1 MNRLLSALTA
11 ALLFLIPGEIFGQ
24 APTLGTAGGFVLFSS
39 VGAVTNTGIS
49 HLTGNVGTNSG
60 SSTGFGN
67 VDGVMNDNNLASSA
81 ASASLL
87 IAYNQLDAAI
97 PTDFPSSLLGNND
110 TLSPGIYSIPSAA
123 TLNGN
128 LVLDALGDP
137 NAVFIFQIDGAFAS
151 SAGAK
156 VKMINGGV
164 ACNVFWKVEGQVDL
178 GPGTTMVGTIVA
190 HNAAIVLNAL
200 DTLEGR
206 ALAIAGAITLNSL
219 QAAMPLGCGTPIL
232 TGPMAPALL
241 STANYGIFSGIG
253 PVTNTGIT
261 HVVGDVG
268 TNSGLT
274 TGFNPL
280 FVTGMIHP
288 VPDGSTA
295 ACAADLTVVYTSLN
309 TTPTDIE
316 LLYPAQFG
324 NNLVLTPHTYLMNA
338 AATFTGDLYL
348 NAQGNSNAVFVIKIN
363 GALSTSTFSNVI
375 LINGAKASNVYW
387 KVDGAVDVQGNSV
400 FKGNI
405 IANNGAIHLRT
416 GTTLFGRALTTNG
429 AVTIDAMDVVAAG
442 TTDAGT
448 ITGPSSVCVGSS
460 ITLTDTTSGGV
471 WSATNTRASVVGGIV
486 TGLTPGLDTI
496 RYIVTDVNG
505 SDTAIKIITVNA
517 VPNAGVITGASSV
530 CVGNSITLTTTGSG
544 GVWRRTNTSATVV
557 GGVVTGVS
565 SGIDT
570 IRYIATNTCGSDTAT
585 KIVTVNPQPNAGS
598 ISGASTVCVGNVITL
613 TNAATGGAWSATNT
627 NAAVVGGVVTGVASG
642 IDTIRYI
649 VTNTCGSDT
658 ATKIVTVNPQPNAGS
673 ISGASTVCVGNVITL
688 TNAATGGA
696 WSATNTNAAVVGGV
710 VTGVAS
716 GIDTIR
722 YIVTNTCGS
731 DTATKIVTV
740 NPQPNAGSISGAST
754 VCVGN
759 VITLTNAATGGAW
772 SATNTNAAVVGGAV
786 TGVASGIDTIR
797 YIVTNTCGSDTA
809 TKIVTVNPQPN
820 AGAISGA
827 STVCI
832 GNVITLT
839 NAATGGAW
847 SATNTNAAVV
857 GGVVTGVASG
867 IDTIRYIVTNT
878 CGSDTATKIV
888 TVSPQPNAGTISG
901 ASTVCVGNVITLT
914 NAATGGAWSATN
926 TNAAVVGGVVTG
938 VTSGIDTIR
947 YIVTNTC
954 GSDTATKIVTVNPQ
968 PNAGTISGAST
979 VCIGNVITLTNAAT
993 GGAWSATNTNAAV
1006 VGGVVTGVAS
1016 GIDTIRYI
1024 VTNTCGSDTA
1034 TKIVTV
1040 SPQPNAGTISGAST
1054 VCVGNVIT
1062 LTNAATGGAW
1072 SATNTNA
1079 AVVGGV
1085 VTGVAS
1091 GIDTIRYI
1099 VTNTCGSDTATKVV
1113 TVNPQPNA
1121 GAISGASTVCVGDVI
1136 TLTNAATGGAW
1147 SATNTNAAVVGG
1159 VVTGVASG
1167 IDTIRYIVTNTCG
1180 SDTATK
1186 IVTVNP
1192 QPNAGTIS
1200 GVSTVCVGDVI
1211 TLTNA
1216 ATGGAWSATN
1226 TNAAVVG
1233 GAVTGVASGIDTIR
1247 YIVTNT
1253 CGSDTATKIV
1263 TVNPQPNAGSI
1274 SGLSTVCVG
1283 DVITLTNAATGG
1295 AWSATNTN
1303 ATVTGG
1309 VVTGVASGIDTIRY
1323 IVNNT
1328 CGSDTAT
1335 KIVTVNPQPNA
1346 GTISGLSTVC
1356 VGEVITLTNAATG
1369 GAWSATNTN
1378 ATVTGGVVTGVA
1390 SGVDTIRYIV
1400 TNTCGSDTATKIV
1413 TVNPQPNAGSIS
1425 GLSNV
1430 CVGGTITL
1438 TNAITGGIWA
1448 RTNTNATVIGGV
1460 VNGITAG
1467 IDTIMYMVSNSCG
1480 TDTAFKIVT
1489 IDPLPALTSSTTPA
1503 AICDS
1508 ALFSYTPTSTVAGT
1522 SYTWSRAIVF
1532 GIANTANSGASA
1544 IGEQLFNITA
1554 ANKTVTYVY
1563 TLTANG
1569 CTSVEN
1575 VTLVVHPTPKLAVLT
1590 DSVCAGVP
1598 FTYAPVGL
1606 TAGSTFTW
1614 TRNPVTGVTGGAS
1627 SGIGGIS
1634 ETLMSSLAAPVV
1646 VNYAYTTTANTCSFT
1661 QNVAITLFPS
1671 ISAPVITTQSPSAV
1685 CTGTMYQ
1692 NFGTSTPPQVY
1703 AQYNWSAT
1711 NAQVWAQG
1719 ANSQYAI
1726 VSFIHPGIAYVTLT
1740 AGIAGTACS
1749 SQSTIM
1755 VTASTSV
1762 ASVPTVSYF
1771 YNHFVC
1777 TPSDEASYQWG
1788 YDDATTLDSTILT
1801 GEINQDYVCVTPDYT
1816 NKFYWIM
1823 TSRDGCAQKTYY
1835 NAPTAVQNIN
1845 NDVVGISVY
1854 PNPADGIINVAISST
1869 NHDQMQIDI
1878 VNMLGQKVASV
1889 LATDN
1894 KAAIDVAPLAVGSY
1908 MVVCYRNGIKVA
1920 GSRFMKN

>member
-696 WSATNTNAAVVGGV
+696 WSATNTNAAVVGG
-710 VTGVAS
+710 
-716 GIDTIR
+716 
-722 YIVTNTCGS
+722 
-731 DTATKIVTV
+731 
-740 NPQPNAGSISGAST
+740 
-754 VCVGN
+754 
-759 VITLTNAATGGAW
+759 
-772 SATNTNAAVVGGAV
+772 AV

-1233 GAVTGVASGIDTIR
+1233 GAVTGVASGI
-1247 YIVTNT
+1247 
-1253 CGSDTATKIV
+1253 
-1263 TVNPQPNAGSI
+1263 
-1274 SGLSTVCVG
+1274 
-1283 DVITLTNAATGG
+1283 
-1295 AWSATNTN
+1295 
-1303 ATVTGG
+1303 
-1309 VVTGVASGIDTIRY
+1309 
-1323 IVNNT
+1323 
-1328 CGSDTAT
+1328 
-1335 KIVTVNPQPNA
+1335 
-1346 GTISGLSTVC
+1346 
-1356 VGEVITLTNAATG
+1356 
-1369 GAWSATNTN
+1369 
-1378 ATVTGGVVTGVA
+1378 
-1390 SGVDTIRYIV
+1390 DTIRYIV